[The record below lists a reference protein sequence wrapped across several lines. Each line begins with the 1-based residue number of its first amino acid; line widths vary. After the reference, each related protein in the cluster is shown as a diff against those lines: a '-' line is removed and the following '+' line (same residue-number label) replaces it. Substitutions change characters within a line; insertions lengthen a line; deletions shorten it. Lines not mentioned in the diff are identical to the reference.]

1 MKYKIILTKQQAKN
15 LIQSLPYGFD
25 IKVSAENL
33 KIIMGCDDYI
43 SSDSAPKNAPKIPK
57 QIDKTM

>member
-1 MKYKIILTKQQAKN
+1 MTKQQAKN